1 MNEWINQVSTP
12 TGTISREVQLHVV
25 RTEAF
30 IQGGEEYHVD
40 LGSTIS
46 LTCIIGKQFFQAIVI
61 ILLIFLRQFKKLL
74 SRKRA
79 IRYHFKVWLDPTF
92 SSVRV
97 LTSNKNTEKKHLLN
111 KIMKIMKQIGFVCFM
126 FHVYKNL
133 L

>member
-1 MNEWINQVSTP
+1 MNQVSTP

-46 LTCIIGKQFFQAIVI
+46 LTCIIGKHFFQAIVI

-79 IRYHFKVWLDPTF
+79 IRYHFKV
-92 SSVRV
+92 
-97 LTSNKNTEKKHLLN
+97 
-111 KIMKIMKQIGFVCFM
+111 
-126 FHVYKNL
+126 
-133 L
+133 